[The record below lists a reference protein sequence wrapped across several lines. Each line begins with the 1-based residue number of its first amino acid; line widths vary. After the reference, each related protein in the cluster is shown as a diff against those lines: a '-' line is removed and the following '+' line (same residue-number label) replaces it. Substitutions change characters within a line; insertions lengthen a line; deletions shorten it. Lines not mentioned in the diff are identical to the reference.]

1 MSDLEDDPEITV
13 DDVNDDESEDYD
25 DVEDVEDVEDV
36 VDKQLPYDTN
46 LDVTASQVEGND
58 EDEAEDDD
66 ESEDEDED
74 DMEHNK
80 SSFVE
85 NPSFQDDDDDEDD
98 DDESDEE
105 DEDYLK
111 KFDKDVVSN
120 YIDIYH
126 PESRM
131 NNYDEIKALT
141 AVIRDETGT
150 IIDDIH
156 KTLPFLTKFEKAR
169 ILGLR
174 SKQIDD
180 GAQPF
185 LQVPPTVVSGYTIA
199 MLELAVKKIPFIIR
213 RPVPNG
219 GSEYWKL
226 SDLEIIA

>member
-1 MSDLEDDPEITV
+1 
-13 DDVNDDESEDYD
+13 
-25 DVEDVEDVEDV
+25 
-36 VDKQLPYDTN
+36 
-46 LDVTASQVEGND
+46 
-58 EDEAEDDD
+58 
-66 ESEDEDED
+66 
-74 DMEHNK
+74 
-80 SSFVE
+80 
-85 NPSFQDDDDDEDD
+85 
-98 DDESDEE
+98 
-105 DEDYLK
+105 
-111 KFDKDVVSN
+111 
-120 YIDIYH
+120 
-126 PESRM
+126 M

-141 AVIRDETGT
+141 AVIRDESGT

-156 KTLPFLTKFEKAR
+156 KTIPFLTKFEKAR